1 MGGTTRGMY
10 GNGFSASFQHFS
22 RLALRE
28 AIVFSS
34 GSNFSVII
42 LIQDLEHGTPQVI
55 PSVILLILVER
66 SKMALLYGPNL
77 DRLVQTLKRRLQ

>member
-42 LIQDLEHGTPQVI
+42 L
-55 PSVILLILVER
+55 
-66 SKMALLYGPNL
+66 
-77 DRLVQTLKRRLQ
+77 LQF

>member
-42 LIQDLEHGTPQVI
+42 LLQFLVI
-55 PSVILLILVER
+55 H
-66 SKMALLYGPNL
+66 
-77 DRLVQTLKRRLQ
+77 